1 MRNADGKVVAFL
13 NSEEK
18 KEIDSGLGET
28 CGEMGTLFYVTTEDY
43 PPREKHPKS
52 DYPRVYW
59 SITTRT
65 QYVCKAT
72 DSHRNSQGSTSCP
85 SYDR

>member
-28 CGEMGTLFYVTTEDY
+28 CGEMGTLFYVTTEDH
-43 PPREKHPKS
+43 PPVKNILNPIIRC
-52 DYPRVYW
+52 VYW